1 MKPVFDYSDGDYCY
15 EISDNMLMDSDG
27 NLMQDMGGGMAMDMN
42 SGEDAIFGVTSINP
56 RFVLAQKIK
65 R

>member
-27 NLMQDMGGGMAMDMN
+27 NLMQDMGGGMAIDMN
-42 SGEDAIFGVTSINP
+42 SGELHIIDNRSA
-56 RFVLAQKIK
+56 KMWM
-65 R
+65 